1 MVAIPADSFIA
12 GTDSFPVRIH
22 ADEPGLWPNQTR
34 SQREEYAVQRQRRDA
49 ARTSTSTSWGSSP
62 GRQVHVVC
70 PLLAAACYTLPS
82 SMAIKSLGIC
92 NWQGARHGQM
102 ETGQC
107 SFIRSYMGWNSF
119 AFIFFSAFF
128 FLPRLRSS
136 TTCQWARA
144 LGRRRPGVRAECLG
158 QRAMHIRWSI
168 REIMLVVSLINVRN
182 AFPFMPI
189 GCQAQIFYLYLYM
202 SVISDFWL
210 ENTSTKSHISND
222 SIVAE
227 SLVRAGDLCS

>member
-1 MVAIPADSFIA
+1 MHDVWRWWPFRPIPSLQ
-12 GTDSFPVRIH
+12 GRIH
-22 ADEPGLWPNQTR
+22 FRSGSMRMSRDCDLIKQGLSVKNMPSSDSGGTR
-34 SQREEYAVQRQRRDA
+34 RGWA

-62 GRQVHVVC
+62 GRQVHVVR

-158 QRAMHIRWSI
+158 QRAMHIR
-168 REIMLVVSLINVRN
+168 
-182 AFPFMPI
+182 
-189 GCQAQIFYLYLYM
+189 
-202 SVISDFWL
+202 
-210 ENTSTKSHISND
+210 
-222 SIVAE
+222 
-227 SLVRAGDLCS
+227 